1 MITVSIAA
9 AATQT
14 APMATAPSPSW
25 SSASGASTFSVPKKS
40 AGTVISQSP
49 SRKSRSRIAATT
61 NPSGWRSAGDGSRRS
76 AGHQEHDLEGRD
88 GGERPAD
95 ADHARGRADHRAEQ
109 RAEDGGAHRRAHRL
123 AATLARGGER
133 QPGEPARPGQ
143 RRAEALGEPR
153 RDERPVTPGGGDTD
167 TARGD
172 EDEPREDGA
181 PRAAAR
187 GDDAAGIAPARTPRP
202 YAATSAPTPP
212 LERWYVSSKWGSSG
226 VSAVYSAVSTTTTT
240 QTKGSSRR
248 IVRGYRGGAGRCR
261 APTVGGPG
269 RLSIAT
275 TRL

>member
-1 MITVSIAA
+1 
-9 AATQT
+9 
-14 APMATAPSPSW
+14 MATAPSPCVVERQRREHVQR
-25 SSASGASTFSVPKKS
+25 AEEERGHGHQPEPEQEVAV
-40 AGTVISQSP
+40 ADRRHDQSE
-49 SRKSRSRIAATT
+49 RLALGRRRLQTQC
-61 NPSGWRSAGDGSRRS
+61 GD
-76 AGHQEHDLEGRD
+76 QEHDLEGRD

-133 QPGEPARPGQ
+133 EPGEPACPGQ

-153 RDERPVTPGGGDTD
+153 RDERPVTPGRGDTD

-187 GDDAAGIAPARTPRP
+187 GDDAAGNRAGQDAEAVRGHERTD
-202 YAATSAPTPP
+202 AALGEVVRL
-212 LERWYVSSKWGSSG
+212 LEMGQQRCERRVQSG
-226 VSAVYSAVSTTTTT
+226 VDDDDDADEGEQPAH
-240 QTKGSSRR
+240 RPR
-248 IVRGYRGGAGRCR
+248 LPGRC
-261 APTVGGPG
+261 GPLPCADRGRSG